1 MGAELAPASSTRPRE
16 DERAGEACA
25 LEPPS
30 FVGRGAAP
38 DGASGAPISFFAA
51 GASLAKRY
59 KHQASTIKQGIKQ
72 GREQGIKQ
80 GIKQG
85 IEHGIERGIE
95 QGMRAL
101 VIQMLENGMSP
112 GDIMSAAGVSED
124 EIKAAQKENKHL

>member
-1 MGAELAPASSTRPRE
+1 MGGELRR
-16 DERAGEACA
+16 
-25 LEPPS
+25 
-30 FVGRGAAP
+30 GRQLGIEQ
-38 DGASGAPISFFAA
+38 GLKEGIEQ
-51 GASLAKRY
+51 G
-59 KHQASTIKQGIKQ
+59 IKQGIKQ

-85 IEHGIERGIE
+85 IEQGIERGIE
-95 QGMRAL
+95 QGRRAL